1 MNKAQKSWLLF
12 DPAISAFAM
21 IVRTVVAP
29 IYLAFYAENILTD
42 AQCSAYWGYAGSF
55 AGIIA
60 GSISICLGPRI
71 DARRKKVPMVA
82 FFTVTG
88 IISALAYI
96 VLPGAVS
103 PALLPYA
110 ILLVS
115 FTGIFSFMGANSF
128 YDSLLLDITTPEERN
143 RISST
148 GYALGYAGG
157 LLSFLLCLPFL
168 KIAGGKYFFTASFLI
183 AAVWWGLG
191 SLPLFCNV
199 RQKAAASATATMEIK
214 LKDSLKFIISQ
225 KNILLFLIAYFLYID
240 GVGTI
245 MMQAT
250 LIAKGL
256 HISNGNI
263 MMTILALQII
273 GLPCTLLFGRLA
285 DKFSAKRMISS
296 AIFIYMFIAVIV
308 TVMSFNRELLIRQ
321 ILFYLAAALIGTV
334 QGGIQSLSRSLFSR
348 IIPPERAA
356 ELFAVYNLF
365 GKFTTIVGPLFL
377 IPLAVFLWDRAELG
391 ITLLLIP
398 FALGAILL
406 TKVKVPE
413 N

>member
-1 MNKAQKSWLLF
+1 
-12 DPAISAFAM
+12 
-21 IVRTVVAP
+21 
-29 IYLAFYAENILTD
+29 
-42 AQCSAYWGYAGSF
+42 
-55 AGIIA
+55 
-60 GSISICLGPRI
+60 
-71 DARRKKVPMVA
+71 
-82 FFTVTG
+82 
-88 IISALAYI
+88 
-96 VLPGAVS
+96 
-103 PALLPYA
+103 
-110 ILLVS
+110 
-115 FTGIFSFMGANSF
+115 
-128 YDSLLLDITTPEERN
+128 
-143 RISST
+143 
-148 GYALGYAGG
+148 
-157 LLSFLLCLPFL
+157 
-168 KIAGGKYFFTASFLI
+168 
-183 AAVWWGLG
+183 
-191 SLPLFCNV
+191 
-199 RQKAAASATATMEIK
+199 MEIK

-285 DKFSAKRMISS
+285 DKFSAKTMISS

-377 IPLAVFLWDRAELG
+377 IPLAVFLWNKAELG